1 MKGVLVALCFV
12 DESNLLLDLWL
23 NCYVYDKL
31 FDSSFI
37 FAPFTPSICLIHLK
51 LFRSYNSTIEWKG
64 IKQRSETG
72 KSRKE
77 EVWFSKMN
85 NLCNFVT
92 DLQFFKN
99 HITITSTLTGSS
111 FYERHNFFG
120 SLFYSD
126 KREFV
131 NSYFSDSPFCFA
143 IFFCYIVVLFCVG
156 RHGESYHYLI
166 GVVKMCATI
175 ID

>member
-31 FDSSFI
+31 SDSSFI
-37 FAPFTPSICLIHLK
+37 FAPFTPSICLIHLN

-77 EVWFSKMN
+77 EVSFSKMN

-99 HITITSTLTGSS
+99 RITVTSTLTGSS
-111 FYERHNFFG
+111 VYERDNFFV
-120 SLFYSD
+120 SLFCSD

-131 NSYFSDSPFCFA
+131 NSYFNDSPFCFA
-143 IFFCYIVVLFCVG
+143 IFLTILLFCFALVDMV
-156 RHGESYHYLI
+156 SL
-166 GVVKMCATI
+166 TI
-175 ID
+175 I